1 MTTVADRH
9 LAAGLTARVA
19 ALLDEHR
26 DPVALPEL
34 IVAFLKADMG
44 DGRAAA
50 PRAATSRPGR
60 IGCVA
65 KLLTSM
71 TMLSLVDD
79 GLLGLDTQA
88 ADVVT
93 CPVLARHLRV
103 GRISIRHLLSQS
115 TALDDEAA
123 LNGQSRAG
131 SGTLLERL
139 ALAPYLYTPGR
150 LFSNERAG
158 SIIAGHLI
166 AEIAGKPILQSLT
179 ERVLDPLGAVL
190 HVEERNG
197 IVPAAYAEQSDG
209 FDACGSDRLLMSAD
223 DLLRVIASL
232 LKGLPGDRAIL
243 SDGLREEVL
252 RCQAPAIPD
261 TFITGFGLGLYL
273 YQNGLAGISG
283 AVGAE
288 NCHIGLNA
296 SRGAALAFQSRGAS
310 PTAFSW
316 GGIYSDL
323 LLLVAGDLPYRDM
336 ETEPV
341 SGAAAAGVVGTYRR
355 SRSALSIHATGRADA
370 PLRLE
375 AQFGEGSYLHGGGG
389 GTQLIEADLVPV
401 GPSRYI
407 IDSAKSSAPAGTTKF
422 AELSFHS
429 GEGSA
434 ELVAAGGV
442 VFSRIA

>member
-232 LKGLPGDRAIL
+232 LKGLPGTAQSFPTACGGSAALPSPRYPGYVHHRFRA
-243 SDGLREEVL
+243 R
-252 RCQAPAIPD
+252 
-261 TFITGFGLGLYL
+261 LYL

-283 AVGAE
+283 AVGRRIA
-288 NCHIGLNA
+288 ISGSMRPVGLRLR
-296 SRGAALAFQSRGAS
+296 SSHAARRLRRSLGEESTATYCCSLQATFRTVTWKRNRCRERPPRVSSA
-310 PTAFSW
+310 PTDAR
-316 GGIYSDL
+316 
-323 LLLVAGDLPYRDM
+323 VQ
-336 ETEPV
+336 
-341 SGAAAAGVVGTYRR
+341 R
-355 SRSALSIHATGRADA
+355 SRST
-370 PLRLE
+370 P
-375 AQFGEGSYLHGGGG
+375 
-389 GTQLIEADLVPV
+389 PV
-401 GPSRYI
+401 GPTRLYGWRR
-407 IDSAKSSAPAGTTKF
+407 SSERAATFT
-422 AELSFHS
+422 A
-429 GEGSA
+429 
-434 ELVAAGGV
+434 VAVALN
-442 VFSRIA
+442 